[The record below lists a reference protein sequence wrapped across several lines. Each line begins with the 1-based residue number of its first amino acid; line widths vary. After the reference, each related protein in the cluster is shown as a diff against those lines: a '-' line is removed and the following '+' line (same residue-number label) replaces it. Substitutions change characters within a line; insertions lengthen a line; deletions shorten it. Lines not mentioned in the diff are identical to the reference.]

1 MANNNMSYDLQ
12 AGDILFE
19 GDVQIVNQIVNQSAQ
34 SALGASPVDG
44 GGLEGQGEAQG
55 LANVAVQMQQSG
67 PGASSVDGVRL
78 EARDG
83 VQGVANVVV
92 EQGTA
97 IVETGTIPYHVN
109 VPLVDQFQDPA
120 LRVATSE
127 GVGEEEHDEVSLVI
141 DETAGSA
148 VKAVTI
154 NTGDITNDPFWI
166 RKFLKVNGILGQQNW
181 VALVSQPC

>member
-1 MANNNMSYDLQ
+1 MSYDLQ

-44 GGLEGQGEAQG
+44 GGLEGQCGAQG
-55 LANVAVQMQQSG
+55 LANVAVQIQQSG
-67 PGASSVDGVRL
+67 PGASSVDGVRWG
-78 EARDG
+78 AQG
-83 VQGVANVVV
+83 GAQGVANVVV

-166 RKFLKVNGILGQQNW
+166 RKFLKVNGILGQQDW